1 MNLRFLDQITNILY
15 LLGFE
20 GKDKSKIPVSGG
32 GKWVSSNQQRWQ
44 VGLAWVPPAWV
55 LGSKIKMGLA
65 LAIVTATWH
74 RRRQQRHGVGEW
86 VFDSLY
92 RLSISHFPFFLS
104 FFLRFLLSSF
114 GFGMLR
120 AEGVF
125 FFFFLKIILFKIYM
139 GHGLLGWLDDG

>member
-1 MNLRFLDQITNILY
+1 MGLT
-15 LLGFE
+15 
-20 GKDKSKIPVSGG
+20 
-32 GKWVSSNQQRWQ
+32 WVS
-44 VGLAWVPPAWV
+44 LAWV
-55 LGSKIKMGLA
+55 LGSKIKIGLA
-65 LAIVTATWH
+65 LTSGMVTRCGH
-74 RRRQQRHGVGEW
+74 GRRHHGVGEW
-86 VFDSLY
+86 VFDFLY

-125 FFFFLKIILFKIYM
+125 FLIILFKIYM

>member
-1 MNLRFLDQITNILY
+1 M
-15 LLGFE
+15 
-20 GKDKSKIPVSGG
+20 SGG
-32 GKWVSSNQQRWQ
+32 GKWVSHGSCWHGYWVARSRWVSLSQ
-44 VGLAWVPPAWV
+44 ASW
-55 LGSKIKMGLA
+55 
-65 LAIVTATWH
+65 
-74 RRRQQRHGVGEW
+74 RRRGQQCHGVGEW
-86 VFDSLY
+86 VFDFLY

-125 FFFFLKIILFKIYM
+125 FLIILFKIYM